1 MTKLNDKS
9 NKDVL
14 LIVAAALMTVAL
26 FARDLFGVSI
36 PRFYIIALAVIPA
49 LFMNYQS
56 LVCYI
61 YFLFPL
67 TSGISGNIIF
77 PLLIAILLI
86 KQQGT
91 LPKNVIYCYVALAFM
106 ELIHY
111 LFYDFAVSWASVVGY
126 LCNLFFLV
134 YFVSMK
140 DDAVD
145 NRKCIVSFCVG
156 LVVFLVAIFYITQ
169 INLDVEIFLEEGN
182 RLGDTKSMSDME
194 QGVMMLNA
202 NPNGLGFFSVVGMA
216 AAMVLF
222 YLKKIK
228 LWALV
233 LFMAIYL
240 GVGVLGLSRT
250 FLLSVFL
257 LIAIYFFLSGRGTGR
272 KTWSRNLLLLV
283 FLGVAIYLLWNTA
296 SLYDAYVDRIVNV
309 SDDGTGGRTSILS
322 QYNRYLLDNPV
333 YLLFGTGA
341 VHYHDVI
348 YSLFNATHNGLQQIL
363 VSYGLVGFVFFFA
376 ITVAA
381 FKNCYRKKSPICLV
395 PFIIAF
401 IYVQSGQLLNPSNNL
416 YLFIVAFTVMKLSS
430 DSNVRSEQLTA

>member
-1 MTKLNDKS
+1 MTYLNDKS
-9 NKDVL
+9 NKNSF

-36 PRFYIIALAVIPA
+36 PKTYIIALAIIPA

-77 PLLIAILLI
+77 PLIIVILLI
-86 KQQGT
+86 KQRDT

-140 DDAVD
+140 NDAVD

-169 INLDVEIFLEEGN
+169 INLDVEMFLEEGN
-182 RLGDTKSMSDME
+182 RLGDTKSMSDLE
-194 QGVMMLNA
+194 QGGMMLNA
-202 NPNGLGFFSVVGMA
+202 NPNGLGFFSIVGMA
-216 AAMVLF
+216 SVMVLY

-228 LWALV
+228 LLSFV

-240 GVGVLGLSRT
+240 GVGALSLSRT

-257 LIAIYFFLSGRGTGR
+257 LIAIYFFLSGQGTGR
-272 KTWSRNLLLLV
+272 KSWTRTIMLLAFV
-283 FLGVAIYLLWNTA
+283 VVAIYLLWNTTF
-296 SLYDAYVDRIVNV
+296 LNDAYNNRIERV
-309 SDDGTGGRTSILS
+309 SGDEAGGRLSILS

-348 YSLFNATHNGLQQIL
+348 YTLFNATHNGLQQIL
-363 VSYGLVGFVFFFA
+363 VSYGVIGFVFFFA

-381 FKNCYRKKSPICLV
+381 FKNCYRQKSPICLV
-395 PFIIAF
+395 PCIIAL

-416 YLFIVAFTVMKLSS
+416 YLFIVVFTVMKLSS
-430 DSNVRSEQLTA
+430 DTNVRSVQLTA